1 MVCRSDST
9 SFYKAQVYP
18 LAGVLVQGDGSLKCK
33 SATNGGVEVRIMMS
47 AY

>member
-1 MVCRSDST
+1 MVCQSDST

-18 LAGVLVQGDGSLKCK
+18 LAGALVQGDGSLKCK
-33 SATNGGVEVRIMMS
+33 SATNGGENYDELS